1 MKQYIEIIDVVAR
14 QILDSRCFPTVEVE
28 VYLEDGTVGRA
39 AVPSGASTGI
49 YEAVELRDGDKDKY
63 LGKGVE
69 KAVTNVNDTIAEEII
84 GLNVLD
90 QAYIDKTLI
99 ELDGTKNKGKLGANA
114 ILGVSL
120 AVAQAAANYLGMPLY
135 QYIGGVNAKVLPVP
149 MMNII
154 NGGSHADNS
163 VDIQEFMI
171 MPVGFDCF
179 ERAVRACAEVYH
191 ALKKT
196 LNSKGYSTGVGDE
209 GGFAP
214 NLKSNAEAIEVILE
228 AIEKAGYEPG
238 KEFFIAI
245 DAASS
250 EYYKDGKYVLEHEG
264 KTLTAAEMVDFFE
277 DWVNKYPI
285 ISIEDG
291 MAEEDW
297 EGWKLMTERL
307 GKKVQLVGDDL
318 FVTNTER
325 LKTGIEKGIANSI
338 LIKLNQIGTLTE
350 TLNAIEMANRAG
362 YTAVVSHRSG
372 ETEDTTIADLVV
384 AVNAGQ
390 IKTGAPARSER
401 VAKYN
406 QLIRIN
412 EELGEVAE
420 YRGRNA
426 FFNLSK

>member
-1 MKQYIEIIDVVAR
+1 MKQFIEIVDVVAR
-14 QILDSRCFPTVEVE
+14 QVLDSRCFPTVEVE
-28 VYLEDGTVGRA
+28 VHLEDGSFGRA
-39 AVPSGASTGI
+39 MVPSGASTGI
-49 YEAVELRDGDKDKY
+49 YEAVELRDGEKEY
-63 LGKGVE
+63 QGKGVK
-69 KAVTNVNDTIAEEII
+69 KAVGYVNNEIAEAII

-90 QAYIDKTLI
+90 QVAIDKKLI
-99 ELDGTKNKGKLGANA
+99 ELDGTKNKGKFGANA

-120 AVAQAAANYLGMPLY
+120 AVAKAAAEALGLPLY
-135 QYIGGVNAKVLPVP
+135 QYVGGVNAKVLPVP

-154 NGGSHADNS
+154 NGGKHADNS
-163 VDIQEFMI
+163 VDLQEFMI
-171 MPVGFDCF
+171 MPVGAKSFSD
-179 ERAVRACAEVYH
+179 ALMSCAEVYH
-191 ALKKT
+191 SLKSILKA
-196 LNSKGYSTGVGDE
+196 KGYSTGVGDE

-214 NLKSNAEAIEVILE
+214 DLKSNEEAIEVIIE

-238 KEFFIAI
+238 KDIFIAL
-245 DAASS
+245 DPASS
-250 EYYKDGKYVLEHEG
+250 EFYEDGKYVLEHEG
-264 KTLTAAEMVDFFE
+264 RTLTPEEMALFYE

-297 EGWKLMTERL
+297 EGWKIITEKL
-307 GKKVQLVGDDL
+307 GHRIQLVGDDL

-325 LKTGIEKGIANSI
+325 LKTGIEKGVANSI

-362 YTAVVSHRSG
+362 YTAVISHRSG

-384 AVNAGQ
+384 AMNAGQ

-406 QLIRIN
+406 QLIRIE
-412 EELGEVAE
+412 EELEDIAE
-420 YRGRNA
+420 FRGRDA
-426 FFNLSK
+426 FFNIRK